1 MINITWGNLMPPRCS
16 QAYIVNFLLA
26 PSFFNNPDL
35 GKSIQESS
43 FYQRKDGTILD
54 ALNNV
59 KAFRSRFFNFGDSPK
74 TSEKLI
80 NLLLLKT
87 KQDNIAYTL
96 DTFPIRHEFKKQ
108 WKFFLKEYFGD
119 QYSIYLEDYKKYIH
133 LFLEDNYTIEDFEA
147 EADTDFFKRVKSDR
161 RDFQKNKITIPYH
174 GNEIPL
180 GKLLHSIEA
189 ADYSK
194 SPFLDERNSSDIS
207 SEDNLFFERLST
219 LSILACVW
227 IIFAKVEEKENKQIT
242 SERKDKKNVYAE
254 LIVRLAP
261 MIFPTE
267 TVNTLFYTTPEN
279 DGSDFIADTF
289 EIPSEKTDTAEA
301 RKMLAPVPGYINA
314 KAFTEAGELC
324 EQVFQSYKYASDPVM
339 AETLTYLHTCCV
351 NGYPVP
357 KAFSSI
363 GDIEKQAYY
372 YGSIYSSQKRNDIKA
387 APVPSKTVT
396 SGFFTA
402 NCKNKIYDWIEKTK
416 PESWKSSV

>member
-59 KAFRSRFFNFGDSPK
+59 KAFRSRLFNFGDSPK

-161 RDFQKNKITIPYH
+161 RDFQKNK
-174 GNEIPL
+174 
-180 GKLLHSIEA
+180 KA
-189 ADYSK
+189 ARRQLFRY
-194 SPFLDERNSSDIS
+194 DIQ
-207 SEDNLFFERLST
+207 FFR
-219 LSILACVW
+219 
-227 IIFAKVEEKENKQIT
+227 FRIT
-242 SERKDKKNVYAE
+242 SPLSRARTASS
-254 LIVRLAP
+254 VRFL
-261 MIFPTE
+261 
-267 TVNTLFYTTPEN
+267 
-279 DGSDFIADTF
+279 
-289 EIPSEKTDTAEA
+289 K
-301 RKMLAPVPGYINA
+301 PV
-314 KAFTEAGELC
+314 
-324 EQVFQSYKYASDPVM
+324 
-339 AETLTYLHTCCV
+339 
-351 NGYPVP
+351 
-357 KAFSSI
+357 FSSI
-363 GDIEKQAYY
+363 F
-372 YGSIYSSQKRNDIKA
+372 RMC
-387 APVPSKTVT
+387 VLTVAT
-396 SGFFTA
+396 DMCSRSA
-402 NCKNKIYDWIEKTK
+402 I
-416 PESWKSSV
+416 S

>member
-59 KAFRSRFFNFGDSPK
+59 KAFRSRLFNFGDSPK

-161 RDFQKNKITIPYH
+161 RDFQKT
-174 GNEIPL
+174 
-180 GKLLHSIEA
+180 KL
-189 ADYSK
+189 
-194 SPFLDERNSSDIS
+194 PFL
-207 SEDNLFFERLST
+207 
-219 LSILACVW
+219 
-227 IIFAKVEEKENKQIT
+227 IT
-242 SERKDKKNVYAE
+242 EMKF
-254 LIVRLAP
+254 RLA
-261 MIFPTE
+261 
-267 TVNTLFYTTPEN
+267 NCC
-279 DGSDFIADTF
+279 
-289 EIPSEKTDTAEA
+289 IP
-301 RKMLAPVPGYINA
+301 
-314 KAFTEAGELC
+314 
-324 EQVFQSYKYASDPVM
+324 
-339 AETLTYLHTCCV
+339 
-351 NGYPVP
+351 
-357 KAFSSI
+357 
-363 GDIEKQAYY
+363 
-372 YGSIYSSQKRNDIKA
+372 
-387 APVPSKTVT
+387 
-396 SGFFTA
+396 
-402 NCKNKIYDWIEKTK
+402 
-416 PESWKSSV
+416 